1 MEQFHISALVR
12 YFVSDRHAFF
22 YRDLYDLHGGKAAY
36 ADFFSKHGAGLFV
49 LFRLDYPAVHFLSC
63 ARLRQKMGGL
73 RSCFDPAYLSV
84 VPVCFARLE
93 RFCNFKPDTEQ
104 RAFGFRNGAF
114 VGA

>member
-1 MEQFHISALVR
+1 MEQFYISALVR
-12 YFVSDRHAFF
+12 HSVSDRHAFF
-22 YRDLYDLHGGKAAY
+22 HRDLYGLHGDKAAY
-36 ADFFSKHGAGLFV
+36 PDFFSKHGAGLFV
-49 LFRLDYPAVHFLSC
+49 LFRLDYPAIHFLSC

-93 RFCNFKPDTEQ
+93 RFCNLKPDTEQ
-104 RAFGFRNGAF
+104 RALGFRDGAF